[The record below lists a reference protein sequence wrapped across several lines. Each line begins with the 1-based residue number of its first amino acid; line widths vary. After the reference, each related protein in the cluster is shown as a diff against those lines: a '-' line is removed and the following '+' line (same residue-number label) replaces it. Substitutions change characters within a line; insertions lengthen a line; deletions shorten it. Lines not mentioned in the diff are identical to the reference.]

1 MIPYAMTY
9 TSTMTGR
16 VPKIVDCENCQKQ
29 YVYFLERTV
38 TGEATSFLFMEN
50 EEAKQRA
57 AEFATSELQNRLA
70 RVCDPVPCPRCG
82 HYQQHM
88 LKKAKSLHRAWM
100 FTAGLAGILLAA
112 PLGMAAAVADSAAQR
127 GDAGTSLVYALIS
140 LAIAGTI
147 GGVVLLVWRFVAMSR
162 FNPNDDPLGVR
173 IEEGKERALTAEE
186 FVALIERQREGESQS
201 ENA

>member
-1 MIPYAMTY
+1 MSY

-16 VPKIVDCENCQKQ
+16 VPKVVDCENCQKQ

-38 TGEATSFLFMEN
+38 TGEATSFLFLEN

-57 AEFATSELQNRLA
+57 AEYAQAELQNRLA

-100 FTAGLAGILLAA
+100 FNAGLAGIVLAA
-112 PLGMAAAVADSAAQR
+112 PLAIAAALFDSVAQQR
-127 GDAGTSLVYALIS
+127 GDGGAQDISYVLFTLTVVGAVAG
-140 LAIAGTI
+140 IA
-147 GGVVLLVWRFVAMSR
+147 LLVWRFLATAR
-162 FNPNDDPLGVR
+162 YDPNDAPVGVR
-173 IEEGKERALTAEE
+173 IEDGRDRALTAEE
-186 FVALIERQREGESQS
+186 YVTIVERQRGSEGPSQ
-201 ENA
+201 AQQAV